1 MKSEGETGYGEKH
14 RLADNPGSLPGVL
27 ARLACDD
34 DCHVAENPNVT
45 VELSERLASDNEHV
59 RAGVAGSPHTPVELL
74 WQLSEDDAS
83 LVRAYV
89 ARNPTTPGALLTRLS
104 EDKSFLDVRS
114 GVARNPNTP
123 RETLDKLSRN
133 TQPSVLR
140 SLAHNPSTPVG
151 ILARLTRRNSQGV
164 RIDAKREFTQ
174 RQNSGKVYG

>member
-89 ARNPTTPGALLTRLS
+89 ARNP
-104 EDKSFLDVRS
+104 
-114 GVARNPNTP
+114 NTP